1 MKRSKSTIILIILA
15 AVVFCCGCTGTDAP
29 ADAQNGVQ
37 ENAVGVLLTL
47 SGDYADAGESG
58 QVALEVATVDIN
70 DYFASIGS
78 DHRVRLVIKDTQT
91 DPAIALEKLQEFD
104 KEDIKFVI
112 GPGSSAELEA
122 IRAYADEHGIIVI
135 SPLSSA
141 PSLAIANDNVFR
153 FVSPDTYQADAMA
166 YYLEE
171 TGITAIVPISR
182 DDIWGNELRSL
193 AAKAFEKHGGTVL
206 DGVVYAPN
214 TEDYTTVVAELDRK
228 VGQAIQTHGKK
239 SVGVYA
245 LTFDEAKAI
254 MEAAS
259 ETGNLTQVQWYG
271 CDGNILLSSLT
282 TPGVAARFAEQTKFT
297 APMFGDTHL
306 NPGQEATNLK
316 IEDKLGRQPIGS
328 SLVSYDT
335 LWIVA
340 MVCTQTDSK
349 DVSELKTALVKMA
362 KTVNAPFFGLVEL
375 DAAGDRST
383 AHYSFLSVKKDG
395 TAYQWVAVAQYDL
408 WTQGQAPTFTLIPA

>member
-1 MKRSKSTIILIILA
+1 MKRKISAHILIILV
-15 AVVFCCGCTGTDAP
+15 AVIFCCGCTDTQSP
-29 ADAQNGVQ
+29 AGAQ
-37 ENAVGVLLTL
+37 EKTVGVLLTL

-58 QVALEVATVDIN
+58 QVALEVATADIN

-78 DHRVRLVIKDTQT
+78 NHRIRLVIKDTQT
-91 DPAIALEKLQEFD
+91 DPAIALEKVRELD
-104 KEDIKFVI
+104 KQGVQFVI

-122 IRAYADEHGIIVI
+122 IRTYADDHGMIII

-141 PSLAIANDNVFR
+141 PSLAIAGDNVFR
-153 FVSPDTYQADAMA
+153 FVSPDIYQADAMA

-171 TGITAIVPISR
+171 TGITAIVPICR
-182 DDIWGNELRSL
+182 DDIWGNELQSL
-193 AAKAFEKHGGTVL
+193 AATAVEKHGGIAL
-206 DGVVYAPN
+206 EGVMYGPN
-214 TEDYTTVVAELDRK
+214 SLNYSTVVAELDCK
-228 VGQAIQTHGKK
+228 VGQAIQTHGKTH
-239 SVGVYA
+239 VGVYA
-245 LTFDEAKAI
+245 LTFDEAKEI

-259 ETGNLTQVQWYG
+259 ETENLTQVQWYG

-328 SLVSYDT
+328 SLVTYDT

-340 MVCTQTDSK
+340 MVGTQTDSK

-362 KTVNAPFFGLVEL
+362 ETVNAPFFGLVEL

-383 AHYSFLSVKKDG
+383 AYYSFLSVKTDG
-395 TAYQWVAVAQYDL
+395 NAYQWVAVAQYDL